1 MSEVRSGTG
10 RKASAARM
18 ERSVFPDKCSASCT
32 LIRNPD
38 VSVSGANPKT
48 HFLGDDAPLARADF

>member
-10 RKASAARM
+10 RKASAAGRM

-48 HFLGDDAPLARADF
+48 HFLG